1 MEVTTPQ
8 IFIAHADQYEQCRL
22 SPGGGPVQDSR
33 DDELPVRPRR
43 RRHKYVTTLVNTYA
57 IDARTGQQRW
67 VRHEPTRSIESVIFG
82 IAPWHDAGFWKAVAG
97 SYAQV
102 GAVPAMME
110 ACGKAPG
117 AAVQRREPS
126 VDGGWTAH

>member
-33 DDELPVRPRR
+33 DDELPRR
-43 RRHKYVTTLVNTYA
+43 
-57 IDARTGQQRW
+57 
-67 VRHEPTRSIESVIFG
+67 
-82 IAPWHDAGFWKAVAG
+82 DAGFLKAVAG

-110 ACGKAPG
+110 VCDKAAG